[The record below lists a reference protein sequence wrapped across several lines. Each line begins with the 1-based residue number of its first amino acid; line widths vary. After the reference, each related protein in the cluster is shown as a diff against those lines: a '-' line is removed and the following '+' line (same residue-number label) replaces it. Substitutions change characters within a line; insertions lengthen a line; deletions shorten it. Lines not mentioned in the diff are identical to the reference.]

1 MPSVKQH
8 SHSTT
13 QPTMNPSRL
22 GMRLGC
28 VGRGKSATG
37 SSGQLLTDPETTLP
51 PLLVAPHACLDA
63 VADADA
69 ALLGMTCSY
78 NDMHISV
85 RIAMSLGP
93 PNRHSSRS
101 LLQLDHRGKTHVVR
115 PLRRVSTRSGRVSGP
130 AGAPVAPRV
139 VKNTLRG

>member
-51 PLLVAPHACLDA
+51 PLLVAPHAWLEA
-63 VADADA
+63 VADAEA
-69 ALLGMTCSY
+69 ALIGMTCSY

-85 RIAMSLGP
+85 RIAMSKHGI
-93 PNRHSSRS
+93 RC
-101 LLQLDHRGKTHVVR
+101 
-115 PLRRVSTRSGRVSGP
+115 
-130 AGAPVAPRV
+130 
-139 VKNTLRG
+139 

>member
-1 MPSVKQH
+1 MIP
-8 SHSTT
+8 
-13 QPTMNPSRL
+13 NRL
-22 GMRLGC
+22 GMCPGC
-28 VGRGKSATG
+28 IGRGTSATG

-85 RIAMSLGP
+85 RIAMS
-93 PNRHSSRS
+93 
-101 LLQLDHRGKTHVVR
+101 THGI
-115 PLRRVSTRSGRVSGP
+115 SCKSWYETIMH
-130 AGAPVAPRV
+130 AH
-139 VKNTLRG
+139 KYH

>member
-13 QPTMNPSRL
+13 QPNMIPNHLDMCP
-22 GMRLGC
+22 GC
-28 VGRGKSATG
+28 VGRGTSATG

-85 RIAMSLGP
+85 CILIS
-93 PNRHSSRS
+93 
-101 LLQLDHRGKTHVVR
+101 THGIR
-115 PLRRVSTRSGRVSGP
+115 C
-130 AGAPVAPRV
+130 
-139 VKNTLRG
+139 

>member
-1 MPSVKQH
+1 MMERCDGMPSVKQH

-78 NDMHISV
+78 NYMHISV
-85 RIAMSLGP
+85 RIAMS
-93 PNRHSSRS
+93 
-101 LLQLDHRGKTHVVR
+101 THGI
-115 PLRRVSTRSGRVSGP
+115 SCKSWYETIMH
-130 AGAPVAPRV
+130 AH
-139 VKNTLRG
+139 KYH